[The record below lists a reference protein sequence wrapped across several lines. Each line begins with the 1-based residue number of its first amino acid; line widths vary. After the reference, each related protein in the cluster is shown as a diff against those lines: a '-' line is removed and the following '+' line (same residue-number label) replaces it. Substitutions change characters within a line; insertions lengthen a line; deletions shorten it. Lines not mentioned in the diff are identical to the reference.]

1 MQVAEVMQKE
11 VIAVKMEMSIT
22 EAAMILLKNNITGAP
37 VVDREGKLMGVVS
50 EKDIF
55 KFLYPDYREYYSFLG
70 FTKERVNL
78 RARVKV
84 GEDRPV
90 KEVMTRKVVY
100 VSPQDSVMRV
110 GALMVMKKIHRVMVV
125 ERGKL
130 MGIVCRKDIY
140 HQVFRVAL
148 NKN

>member
-11 VIAVKMEMSIT
+11 VIVVKNDMSVT
-22 EAAMILLKNNITGAP
+22 EAAMVLLKNNITGAP
-37 VVDREGKLMGVVS
+37 VVDQEGKLMGVVS

-70 FTKERVNL
+70 FTKEKVSL
-78 RARVKV
+78 RARVKI
-84 GEDRPV
+84 GEDKLV
-90 KEVMTRKVVY
+90 KEVMTRKVIY
-100 VSPQDSVMRV
+100 VSTQDSVMRV

-130 MGIVCRKDIY
+130 VGIVCRKDIY
-140 HQVFRVAL
+140 HQVFRTAL
-148 NKN
+148 NKD